1 MLSQTTNGVPRQVF
15 TWALR
20 QETWLH
26 RRLQRAALR
35 AAQAQAFARF
45 AAEHPRWA
53 ESLFD
58 EHFLCHAA
66 APLMARA
73 LDPANRPTVFEFA
86 EAWFTQC
93 AAPGATAQDANLDEV
108 AMAAFAFLRHLDT
121 ALQPYQAIPH

>member
-1 MLSQTTNGVPRQVF
+1 MQTTNRLPQQIF
-15 TWALR
+15 TWALQ

-45 AAEHPRWA
+45 AHEHPLWA

-58 EHFLCHAA
+58 EHFLNHAA
-66 APLMARA
+66 APLIARA
-73 LDPANRPTVFEFA
+73 LDSDHRPSVFEFA

-93 AAPGATAQDANLDEV
+93 AAPGTNAEAANLAEV
-108 AMAAFAFLRHLDT
+108 AMAAFAFLCHMDT
-121 ALQPYQAIPH
+121 ALQPYRAILR